1 MKTNSIN
8 QDNEFYI
15 LQGKKK
21 KKPFYKKR
29 WFWVTLA
36 VALLCAAIAAI
47 LIIHASSNRRHLEAC
62 ADATQMDFATDSEE
76 TMQSFHLQ
84 AENCKQQYANQGPK
98 FCESQVVAYNGF
110 ELKTFHVFGGT
121 ASLQVGPV
129 DTSDSTILLAVRAAD
144 IREDN
149 GGIVGAFVDKG
160 QLLSQGKAKKGF
172 CAIINGKI
180 IIGAAENSPYLEEAI
195 NNGGYFFRQYPLV
208 VDGMAIENK
217 PKGTALR
224 RALCEKEG
232 TVFVVECDHIAFHDF
247 SQLLVDYGV
256 TNAIY
261 LVGSDAF
268 GFYRTHSG
276 ECSVFGNPKR
286 NSTPNITYMVWR

>member
-21 KKPFYKKR
+21 KTPFYKR
-29 WFWVTLA
+29 PRFWIVIVTAQL
-36 VALLCAAIAAI
+36 VISISITMLSFHRFQKKYPPHYTEPIIAY
-47 LIIHASSNRRHLEAC
+47 ASEAT
-62 ADATQMDFATDSEE
+62 AMES
-76 TMQSFHLQ
+76 HLQ
-84 AENCKQQYANQGPK
+84 AERCEQQSANEGPK
-98 FCESQVVAYNGF
+98 FCESQVFAYNGF
-110 ELKTFHVFGGT
+110 ELKVFQIVGGT

-129 DTSDSTILLAVRAAD
+129 DTNDSTILLAVRAAD
-144 IREDN
+144 VREDN
-149 GGIVGAFVDKG
+149 GGIVGAFVNKG

-180 IIGAAENSPYLEEAI
+180 TIGAAENSPFLEDAI

-208 VDGMAIENK
+208 VDGMSIENT

-232 TVFVVECDHIAFHDF
+232 TVFVVECDKITFHDF
-247 SQLLVDYGV
+247 SQLLVNYGV

-261 LVGSDAF
+261 LVGSDSY
-268 GFYRTHSG
+268 GFYRTSNG
-276 ECSVFGNPKR
+276 KRCDFGNSKH
-286 NSTPNITYMVWR
+286 NEIPNITYMVWR